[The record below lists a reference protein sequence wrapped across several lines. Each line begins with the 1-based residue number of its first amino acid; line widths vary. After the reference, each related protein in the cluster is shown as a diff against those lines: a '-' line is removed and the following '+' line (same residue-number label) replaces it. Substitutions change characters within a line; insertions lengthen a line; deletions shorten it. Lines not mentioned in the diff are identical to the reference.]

1 MTSKGRP
8 TADKGAE
15 LLFRHLAAFLFMA
28 CSIHRFL
35 LARSRVEIFA
45 PCAFCNEAIRGFYFL
60 LNSLELTRA

>member
-1 MTSKGRP
+1 MTSKRRP

-35 LARSRVEIFA
+35 LARSRVEIFE
-45 PCAFCNEAIRGFYFL
+45 PCAFCNEAIQGFYFL